1 MTAKSMTAGSTQV
14 TEAVH
19 ANDRTVGE
27 PVLPDAPADARR
39 LRVAEPV
46 DPDRAGTAE
55 TVNPR
60 DLCIAEAVLAG
71 TGSPNNPD
79 PRGVR
84 R

>member
-1 MTAKSMTAGSTQV
+1 MTAGSTQV

-19 ANDRTVGE
+19 TNNRAIGE
-27 PVLPDAPADARR
+27 PVRPDAPAEARR

-46 DPDRAGTAE
+46 DPGRAGTAE

-60 DLCIAEAVLAG
+60 DLCIAKAVLAD

-79 PRGVR
+79 PLGVR